1 MDPATKE
8 SFKWKF
14 YRLQIM
20 INVVVLLVAAAFIAL
35 FLAPEQYRIP
45 AFFGLILAALI
56 LALYIRNQYKVTKAW
71 LGEQA

>member
-8 SFKWKF
+8 SFRWKF

-35 FLAPEQYRIP
+35 FLAPEEYRIP
-45 AFFGLILAALI
+45 VFGGLVLVALI

-71 LGEQA
+71 LEEQA

>member
-8 SFKWKF
+8 SFRWKF

-35 FLAPEQYRIP
+35 FLAPEEYRIP
-45 AFFGLILAALI
+45 AFAGFILVSLI

-71 LGEQA
+71 LEEQA